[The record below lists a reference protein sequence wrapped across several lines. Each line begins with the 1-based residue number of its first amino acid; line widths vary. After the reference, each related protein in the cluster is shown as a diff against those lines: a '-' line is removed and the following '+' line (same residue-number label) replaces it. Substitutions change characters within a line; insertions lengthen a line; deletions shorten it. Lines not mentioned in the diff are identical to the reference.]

1 MEYAPDGLHCAKGRL
16 MARSMHICTI
26 EDVATMTGE
35 NLELLREIVSIRAG
49 PRDFGRRAL
58 SPSAPTERR
67 RMSLAKARP
76 NFSAHGRIV

>member
-1 MEYAPDGLHCAKGRL
+1 

-49 PRDFGRRAL
+49 PRDFGRRA
-58 SPSAPTERR
+58 
-67 RMSLAKARP
+67 
-76 NFSAHGRIV
+76 